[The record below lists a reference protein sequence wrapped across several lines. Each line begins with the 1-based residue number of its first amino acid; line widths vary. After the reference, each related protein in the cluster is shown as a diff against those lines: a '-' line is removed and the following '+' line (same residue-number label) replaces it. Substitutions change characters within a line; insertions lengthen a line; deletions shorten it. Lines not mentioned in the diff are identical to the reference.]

1 MPQAA
6 GGPPPPLVA
15 PPPPPPLS
23 FQTTAMVDRLQGRPV
38 PPVPA
43 GGKLFGALPPQRI
56 ASVSLK
62 LSAPASK
69 RLFSSTR
76 QQQQQQQQ
84 QQLEAMEPSH
94 FGVLI
99 QYSMYI
105 CILCGTM

>member
-23 FQTTAMVDRLQGRPV
+23 FRTTAMVDRLQGRPV

-43 GGKLFGALPPQRI
+43 GGKLFGAPPPQRT

-62 LSAPASK
+62 HS
-69 RLFSSTR
+69 FGIT
-76 QQQQQQQQ
+76 QQQQQQQ
-84 QQLEAMEPSH
+84 QQLEAIEPSH

-99 QYSMYI
+99 QYSM
-105 CILCGTM
+105 